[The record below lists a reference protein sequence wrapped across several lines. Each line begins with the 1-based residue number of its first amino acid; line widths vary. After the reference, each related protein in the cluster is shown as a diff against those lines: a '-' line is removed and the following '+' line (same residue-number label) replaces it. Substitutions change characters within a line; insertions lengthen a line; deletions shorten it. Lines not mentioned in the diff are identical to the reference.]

1 MENPYE
7 LLYISHSGDEW
18 SLQALFDLYARDI
31 SGYINTLTKKYT
43 PLKIYREDLMQEAYI
58 SLYSA
63 TMTYREDCGCS
74 FKTFMMVVIRHRI
87 WNIMRHYCATSHV
100 PMHELLSTEQFIR
113 DTEATYDAL
122 RSTDVLC
129 EPEYLL
135 HFKLIQEEVD
145 KVIESLDELDKEVL
159 NAWLND
165 ESYKEAS
172 TRLGI
177 SYKKYDGRLQK
188 VRKRIRQAVYGM
200 DHKG

>member
-7 LLYISHSGDEW
+7 LLYMSRCGDEW
-18 SLQALFDLYARDI
+18 SLQALFNLYAKDI

-43 PLKIYREDLMQEAYI
+43 PLKIYREDLIQEAYI

-63 TMTYREDCGCS
+63 TNSYREDCDCG

-87 WNIMRHYCATSHV
+87 WNIMRHYCSTSHM
-100 PMHELLSTEQFIR
+100 PMHEVLSTEQYIR

-122 RSTDVLC
+122 RSTDGLC
-129 EPEYLL
+129 EPEYHLR
-135 HFKLIQEEVD
+135 FKTIREDVD
-145 KVIESLDELDKEVL
+145 KVIEDLDELDKEVL
-159 NAWLND
+159 EAWLND
-165 ESYKEAS
+165 ESYKDAS

-188 VRKRIRQAVYGM
+188 VRKKIRQAVYGAY
-200 DHKG
+200 GTE